1 MKQGVCGKRPVL
13 RDSSSPTSFRI
24 LAAKNLDVDDVTK
37 LFSQDYLANDIGEF
51 DKINII
57 GYEEHPIKNYE
68 DLV

>member
-37 LFSQDYLANDIGEF
+37 LFSQDYLANEYWRI
-51 DKINII
+51 
-57 GYEEHPIKNYE
+57 
-68 DLV
+68 